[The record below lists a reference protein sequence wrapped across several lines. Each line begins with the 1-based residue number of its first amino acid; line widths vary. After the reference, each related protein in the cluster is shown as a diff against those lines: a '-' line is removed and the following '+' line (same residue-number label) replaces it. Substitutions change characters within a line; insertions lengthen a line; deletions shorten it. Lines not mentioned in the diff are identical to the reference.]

1 MSART
6 TNSDNLKAEVTIR
19 MINITPNKTLKSFGT
34 TIESIIEETT
44 SSDSVQLAIHISV
57 TVLVVILL
65 ITGSGFVIKNY
76 LDDREIQMMEQRKKQ
91 QRRLSRKPVSELW
104 DSSTESI
111 N

>member
-6 TNSDNLKAEVTIR
+6 TSSDNLKAEVTIR
-19 MINITPNKTLKSFGT
+19 VIKITPNITVESFGT
-34 TIESIIEETT
+34 TVESIKETT

-65 ITGSGFVIKNY
+65 IIGSGFVIKNY